1 MMKFITIKIILLILL
16 VQSCKEDEAKLQFI
30 RDFINLPDD
39 IETVI
44 EKSKFDTK
52 PFQNIYFADADKKN
66 EFIIKLS
73 LEIKKYYTND
83 FKITCNRE
91 RKEFDNESKEIR
103 YYHEISISGSD
114 EDRNILFRWSLLMN
128 KWHLQDI
135 IITGKV
141 WCN

>member
-1 MMKFITIKIILLILL
+1 MRQILYIIIFLSFLSL
-16 VQSCKEDEAKLQFI
+16 SCREDEVKIQFI
-30 RDFINLPDD
+30 RDLINLPDD

-44 EKSKFDTK
+44 QNSKFDISL
-52 PFQNIYFADADKKN
+52 FQKNYFTDNEKKN
-66 EFIIKLS
+66 DFISRLN
-73 LEIKKYYTND
+73 LEIKKYYPDD

-91 RKEFDNESKEIR
+91 RKEYDSESKDIR
-103 YYHEISISGSD
+103 YYHEISISGNN